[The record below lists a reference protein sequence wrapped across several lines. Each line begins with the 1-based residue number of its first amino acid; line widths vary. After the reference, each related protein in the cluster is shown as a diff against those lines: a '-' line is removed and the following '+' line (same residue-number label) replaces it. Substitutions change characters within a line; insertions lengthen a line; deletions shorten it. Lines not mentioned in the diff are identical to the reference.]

1 MYINCIIHLSG
12 WLKYHDIFIYIN
24 LMLFSEAFIDE
35 LKQRLTLSKIISKTV
50 KLKRNGPVYKGLCPF
65 HQEKT
70 PSFTVQ
76 DHRGT
81 YYCFGCHASGDVIS
95 FVNQTEKTSFEDT
108 VTYLANL
115 AGMELPK
122 QNAAEQQEVKHKHS
136 LVEVLVKATKWFQN
150 QLRLSINHEAYE
162 YLERRGIDNEDIE
175 KFSLGYA
182 PSNGL
187 VAFLQKEGISIEL
200 AIEVGLVIK
209 SSSGYVER
217 FRNRVIFPIKNLKN
231 QIVGFGGRALS
242 SEIMPKYLNSPETV
256 LFKKNNLLYG
266 MDIASKQSFKT
277 DRVIVVEGY
286 MDAIFMHK
294 AGFHETVASLGTAFN
309 QTHLNI
315 LWSMVNEPILCF
327 DGDEA
332 GLKAMSKAAYVA
344 LPLLK
349 PGITLKFVF
358 LPKNSDPDD
367 VIKQSGASYI
377 KKLIESSVNL
387 SDFIWREELK
397 QVNMATPE
405 GKALLEHKVYE
416 LVKQISNINV
426 RNYYH
431 QFMKE
436 RLWKEN
442 STFKINKAQQAKGL
456 RSGTMNVISDLSIE
470 ERLEYSMF
478 AKLISYPMLLE
489 DNEIFENFYSIEIT
503 NLELDNLRSILFEC
517 IENKD
522 LLLNDLLIQNNLVK
536 LAEFLCGKESSFINN
551 VSEIDAVRAKEVWLI
566 TYKKYI
572 LEKMKNEYNRFIQKS
587 SVEIGFFEKATEL
600 KDAINDLIIE
610 ITNKENNLI

>member
-1 MYINCIIHLSG
+1 
-12 WLKYHDIFIYIN
+12 
-24 LMLFSEAFIDE
+24 MLFPESFIDE
-35 LKQRLTLSKIISKTV
+35 LKQRLTLSTIISKKV
-50 KLKRNGPVYKGLCPF
+50 KLKRNGAIHKGLCPF

-76 DHRGT
+76 DRRGT
-81 YYCFGCHASGDVIS
+81 YYCFGCNASGDVIS
-95 FVNQTEKTSFEDT
+95 FVNQMDKTSFEDT
-108 VTYLANL
+108 VIHLANL

-122 QNAAEQQEVKHKHS
+122 QHTLEQQEVNHKHS
-136 LVEVLVKATKWFQN
+136 LLDVVAKAAKWFQN
-150 QLRLSINHEAYE
+150 QLRLSANHEAYE
-162 YLERRGIDNEDIE
+162 YLERRGLDNEDLE
-175 KFSLGYA
+175 KFCLGYA

-187 VAFLQKEGISIEL
+187 LTFLQQEGVSINL
-200 AIEVGLVIK
+200 ALESGLAIK

-217 FRNRVIFPIKNLKN
+217 FRNRVIFPIKNIKN
-231 QIVGFGGRALS
+231 QIVGFGGRALN
-242 SEIMPKYLNSPETV
+242 SELIPKYLNSPETT

-266 MDIASKQSFKT
+266 LDIASKQSLKT
-277 DRVIVVEGY
+277 DRIIVVEGY

-294 AGFHETVASLGTAFN
+294 AGFNETVASLGTAFN

-332 GLKAMSKAAYVA
+332 GKRAMSKAAYTA

-349 PGITLKFVF
+349 PGITLKFAF
-358 LPKNSDPDD
+358 LPKNNDPDD
-367 VIKQSGASYI
+367 VIKQNSASYMN
-377 KKLIESSVNL
+377 KLIESSLNL
-387 SDFIWREELK
+387 SDFIWKEELK
-397 QVNMATPE
+397 QVNLTTPE

-416 LVKQISNINV
+416 LVKQISNVNV

-436 RLWKEN
+436 KLWKEN
-442 STFKINKAQQAKGL
+442 NTFKVGKIQKIKTSHSSSINLIGE
-456 RSGTMNVISDLSIE
+456 LSIE
-470 ERLEYSMF
+470 ERLEHSMV
-478 AKLISYPMLLE
+478 AKLICYPILLE
-489 DNEIFENFYSIEIT
+489 DKEIFESFYSIEIT
-503 NLELDNLRSILFEC
+503 NSELDKLRSILFEY

-536 LAEFLCGKESSFINN
+536 LSEFLCGKESSFINN
-551 VSEIDAVRAKEVWLI
+551 VSEIDAVRAKDVWLI

-572 LEKMKNEYNRFIQKS
+572 LEKMKNEYNKYIQKS
-587 SVEIGFFEKATEL
+587 SVETDFFGKASEL

-610 ITNKENNLI
+610 ITNIENNLI